1 MRNVCW
7 WFVIGNQLRLLWC
20 HKATAAF
27 GTTFTSVHQNSA
39 VGTWLMYTYIPW
51 ILFSSVAALVHTTV
65 AAPSGPCVSWLAPAS
80 ASCSLQSALSW
91 SRGSPCFILS
101 PGHDLSDFPDLLFSR
116 AYPPV
121 RPPSLCLCMEQMSGA
136 PSASSARHL
145 FGVICPPT
153 AFALHV
159 EKVFVSFIFIFF
171 VGVRS
176 LAQHR
181 LPRTSVL
188 SALFIPVLRTW

>member
-7 WFVIGNQLRLLWC
+7 WFIIGNQLRLLWC

-39 VGTWLMYTYIPW
+39 VGTWLMYTHIPW

-91 SRGSPCFILS
+91 SRGSP
-101 PGHDLSDFPDLLFSR
+101 FSR
-116 AYPPV
+116 TWPQWFSWPPFLPCISSCQTTFPLPLSGTDV
-121 RPPSLCLCMEQMSGA
+121 WGPFCL
-136 PSASSARHL
+136 
-145 FGVICPPT
+145 ICPSPVWCNLPSHSVCSPCWEGVC
-153 AFALHV
+153 FLYLY
-159 EKVFVSFIFIFF
+159 FF
-171 VGVRS
+171 F
-176 LAQHR
+176 L
-181 LPRTSVL
+181 
-188 SALFIPVLRTW
+188 